1 MSTELEELRKRKT
14 QLENELRSFDEQEK
28 AIGTSLRMLEEKM
41 AVHELEEKVKA
52 KRAAVEQLESRKRNL
67 EDQLRKP
74 HS

>member
-41 AVHELEEKVKA
+41 AV
-52 KRAAVEQLESRKRNL
+52 
-67 EDQLRKP
+67 
-74 HS
+74 